1 MSELQPGMLA
11 LIYGLVVDTEF
22 NGMMVALSYQVTPE
36 NIGDFDDAD
45 IGDWVVECGGEEEGT
60 FNQKNLLPIFW
71 SRPEVDP
78 LHEKQQQELHA

>member
-45 IGDWVVECGGEEEGT
+45 IGD
-60 FNQKNLLPIFW
+60 
-71 SRPEVDP
+71 
-78 LHEKQQQELHA
+78 